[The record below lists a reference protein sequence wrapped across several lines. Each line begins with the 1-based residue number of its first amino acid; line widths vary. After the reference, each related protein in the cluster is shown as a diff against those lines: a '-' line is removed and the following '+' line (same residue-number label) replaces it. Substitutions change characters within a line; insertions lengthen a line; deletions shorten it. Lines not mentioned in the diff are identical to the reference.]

1 MKVLDV
7 LTDTKYNQDTKKVFH
22 DLIKLNVL
30 FDEVDELEGNEYIMD
45 NNIIIVTTD
54 TIQVTNQETNETKII
69 YAEGA
74 KI

>member
-7 LTDTKYNQDTKKVFH
+7 LTDTKYNQDTKKVFY

-54 TIQVTNQETNETKII
+54 TIQITNQETNETKII
-69 YAEGA
+69 YTDGA